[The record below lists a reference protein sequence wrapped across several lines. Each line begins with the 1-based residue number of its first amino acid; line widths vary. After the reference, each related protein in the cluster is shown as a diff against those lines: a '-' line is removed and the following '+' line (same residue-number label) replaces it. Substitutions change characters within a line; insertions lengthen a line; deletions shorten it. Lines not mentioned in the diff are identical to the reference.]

1 MAALKLVDA
10 PRCPYCARVRIALAE
25 KGIAHEAVVI
35 DLEDRPAWLYELNPV
50 GRVPVLE
57 SDGWALPESVVIN
70 EFLEERYPEPSAASR
85 RSRRARAAA
94 RLQVFR
100 DDDLTKPYYALRR
113 QQDGAEEAFAAALA
127 DLDATLA
134 DAPFLTGAAFGLADI
149 ALVPWVI
156 RARDM
161 LGVSLEPYP
170 HVDGWLARLAERRR
184 SPQRSRSSPACERRP
199 ARRARTAARRG
210 RARSS
215 STCARPASSPVRI
228 RIPLRCAPGPPA
240 GRPQRRPPAPAGCS
254 RRGGDQGSRRRPRGL
269 RGDRVLP
276 LRRPVGDG
284 RTRSQARPATTRGTT
299 WARGT
304 SGRRALTC
312 RSSKQACLRYTRG
325 VEERVAEPPAAVV
338 PRPEMELGV
347 PSHDGRVR

>member
-1 MAALKLVDA
+1 M
-10 PRCPYCARVRIALAE
+10 
-25 KGIAHEAVVI
+25 I

-70 EFLEERYPEPSAASR
+70 EFLEERYPEPPLLPADPE
-85 RSRRARAAA
+85 ARAAA

-100 DDDLTKPYYALRR
+100 DDDFTKPYYALRR

-170 HVDGWLARLAERRR
+170 HVDGWLARLAERP
-184 SPQRSRSSPACERRP
+184 SI
-199 ARRARTAARRG
+199 AAE
-210 RARSS
+210 
-215 STCARPASSPVRI
+215 I
-228 RIPLRCAPGPPA
+228 
-240 GRPQRRPPAPAGCS
+240 
-254 RRGGDQGSRRRPRGL
+254 
-269 RGDRVLP
+269 
-276 LRRPVGDG
+276 
-284 RTRSQARPATTRGTT
+284 
-299 WARGT
+299 
-304 SGRRALTC
+304 
-312 RSSKQACLRYTRG
+312 
-325 VEERVAEPPAAVV
+325 AVV
-338 PRPEMELGV
+338 AGL
-347 PSHDGRVR
+347 

>member
-1 MAALKLVDA
+1 M
-10 PRCPYCARVRIALAE
+10 
-25 KGIAHEAVVI
+25 I

-70 EFLEERYPEPSAASR
+70 EFLEERYPEPPLLPADPE
-85 RSRRARAAA
+85 ARAAA
-94 RLQVFR
+94 RLQIFR
-100 DDDLTKPYYALRR
+100 DDDFTKPYYALRR

-170 HVDGWLARLAERRR
+170 HVDGWLARLAERP
-184 SPQRSRSSPACERRP
+184 SIAAEIAVVAGAVSDVQRDELERRLGEEGLDRP
-199 ARRARTAARRG
+199 RRAHARRVLRR
-210 RARSS
+210 
-215 STCARPASSPVRI
+215 V
-228 RIPLRCAPGPPA
+228 RIPLRRAPGPPA
-240 GRPQRRPPAPAGCS
+240 GRPQRRAPAPARCS
-254 RRGGDQGSRRRPRGL
+254 RRGGDQGSRRRARGL
-269 RGDRVLP
+269 RGDRLLP
-276 LRRPVGDG
+276 LRRPLRDG
-284 RTRSQARPATTRGTT
+284 RTASPGARATTRGTT

-304 SGRRALTC
+304 SGRRAPTY
-312 RSSKQACLRYTRG
+312 RSSSSLAGYS
-325 VEERVAEPPAAVV
+325 AASRNALQSRLPQSFQV
-338 PRPEMELGV
+338 PR
-347 PSHDGRVR
+347 